1 MMRVEHFGGTDQI
14 HSSAG
19 LCELLKKRYGNDANE
34 FFISGKDRYPLL
46 SMLVR
51 GSVACLH
58 YFPREEH
65 PGFISATGTNEL
77 DGVLVF
83 YTNTATEEIEV
94 DARAGIPFEQA
105 QAAAKEFLALGAMP
119 ASVQWREL

>member
-14 HSSAG
+14 RDAAG
-19 LCELLKKRYGNDANE
+19 LCELLKKRYGDDVNE
-34 FFISGKDRYPLL
+34 FFISGEDLYPLL
-46 SMLVR
+46 SILVR

-58 YFPREEH
+58 FFPQADH
-65 PGFISATGTNEL
+65 PGFISVGAKKR

-83 YTNTATEEIEV
+83 YTNTPTEEIEV

-105 QAAAKEFLALGAMP
+105 QTAAKEFLELGSMP
-119 ASVQWREL
+119 AFVQWKEL